1 MFQDNNVLITLT
13 LSKGFVNTCVCKHNR
28 NTLKI
33 ASKYYRSRKAKA
45 HYENTSKTES
55 WYKNAKTLYKLL
67 ENSLR
72 VVAEQYKIRSKKDK
86 NSTKQDGNTIKI
98 H

>member
-1 MFQDNNVLITLT
+1 MFQNSNVLIALKSVLK
-13 LSKGFVNTCVCKHNR
+13 LSKGFVNTCICKNIR

-55 WYKNAKTLYKLL
+55 
-67 ENSLR
+67 
-72 VVAEQYKIRSKKDK
+72 
-86 NSTKQDGNTIKI
+86 
-98 H
+98 

>member
-1 MFQDNNVLITLT
+1 MFENNKVLIALKSVLK
-13 LSKGFVNTCVCKHNR
+13 LSKGFVNTCICKNNR

-33 ASKYYRSRKAKA
+33 ASKYNRSRKAKV

-55 WYKNAKTLYKLL
+55 WFKNAKTEYKLL

-72 VVAEQYKIRSKKDK
+72 VV
-86 NSTKQDGNTIKI
+86 
-98 H
+98 

>member
-1 MFQDNNVLITLT
+1 MFQNNIVLIALLSVLK
-13 LSKGFVNTCVCKHNR
+13 LSKGFVNTCICKNNR

-55 WYKNAKTLYKLL
+55 WYKNAKTVYKLV

-72 VVAEQYKIRSKKDK
+72 VV
-86 NSTKQDGNTIKI
+86 
-98 H
+98 